1 MSLKCAEKNRD
12 LVNKHLEDLDNE
24 KGSFSQ
30 QGMSK
35 LKSKLCQKGLDPP
48 MYKLD
53 SNGQVITSPNLLN
66 PICTEGFGL
75 FFKYRGGGLPPIC
88 KFFGAPLK

>member
-30 QGMSK
+30 HDMWK
-35 LKSKLCQKGLDPP
+35 LKSRLCQKSLDPP
-48 MYKLD
+48 MSKLD
-53 SNGQVITSPNLLN
+53 SNGQVITSPILTDL
-66 PICTEGFGL
+66 
-75 FFKYRGGGLPPIC
+75 
-88 KFFGAPLK
+88 

>member
-35 LKSKLCQKGLDPP
+35 LCQKDLDPP

-53 SNGQVITSPNLLN
+53 SNGN
-66 PICTEGFGL
+66 
-75 FFKYRGGGLPPIC
+75 
-88 KFFGAPLK
+88 